1 MKFNFHSNEF
11 RNFFLKNQ
19 TIGVSIHTYY
29 LLTNEVQLYVDQKK
43 RSSTVSKKKKK
54 LKFNIV
60 PLKIQKHVLNNI
72 KMMLL
77 VDPDENH

>member
-60 PLKIQKHVLNNI
+60 PVKIHKHVLNNI